1 MRVKLL
7 LMAATLAAWP
17 IHAQEPPP
25 SAPPP
30 ASGEAGGAAPAAAPQ
45 RADTLPVSIARVR
58 EKLKEKPPT
67 IAAPRPKADFSIQIE
82 ARRPLQ
88 EMFYVPPWATS
99 PLAQARI
106 CPPRGA
112 SYLPSG
118 NCGSPAG
125 FSVDPGSLIGSV
137 KRAFN
142 GRVARD
148 EVRRTIIE
156 YLRRSAEW
164 RRRHQDLRRRGSMNS
179 SRRFDLGGDR

>member
-7 LMAATLAAWP
+7 LMAATLVAWP
-17 IHAQEPPP
+17 TQAQEVQP

-30 ASGEAGGAAPAAAPQ
+30 AASPAKPKPKTETLAPAAPPQ
-45 RADTLPVSIARVR
+45 QADTLPVSIARVR
-58 EKLKEKPPT
+58 EKLKEKPPA
-67 IAAPRPKADFSIQIE
+67 IAATRPKADFSIQIE

-99 PLAQARI
+99 PLSQARI
-106 CPPRGA
+106 CAPPAA
-112 SYLPSG
+112 SYLPS

-125 FSVDPGSLIGSV
+125 FSVDPGNLIGAV
-137 KRAFN
+137 RRAFN

-156 YLRRSAEW
+156 YCAA
-164 RRRHQDLRRRGSMNS
+164 QPN
-179 SRRFDLGGDR
+179 GGAGIKICADEAR